1 MLSSRNQKKKMKKKI
16 KKIEAKS
23 IKIDP
28 VYSFYNDVEKLHAK
42 VKTLELGKYSPL
54 VIAVEGLKQRV
65 LDFKE
70 RPGITTI
77 E

>member
-1 MLSSRNQKKKMKKKI
+1 MKKKI
-16 KKIEAKS
+16 KKIKTKS

-65 LDFKE
+65 LNFKE

>member
-1 MLSSRNQKKKMKKKI
+1 MKKKL
-16 KKIEAKS
+16 KKRESKKS
-23 IKIDP
+23 TKIDP

-77 E
+77 KYK

>member
-1 MLSSRNQKKKMKKKI
+1 MKKKT
-16 KKIEAKS
+16 KKIKAKS

>member
-1 MLSSRNQKKKMKKKI
+1 MKKKI
-16 KKIEAKS
+16 KKIKAKI

-28 VYSFYNDVEKLHAK
+28 IYSFYNDVEKLHAK

-54 VIAVEGLKQRV
+54 VIAVESLKQRV

-70 RPGITTI
+70 RPGII
-77 E
+77 KIK

>member
-1 MLSSRNQKKKMKKKI
+1 MKKKI
-16 KKIEAKS
+16 KKIKAKS

-77 E
+77 EQK

>member
-1 MLSSRNQKKKMKKKI
+1 MKKKI
-16 KKIEAKS
+16 KKIKAKS

-42 VKTLELGKYSPL
+42 VRGLELGKYSPL
-54 VIAVEGLKQRV
+54 VLAVESLKQKV

-70 RPGITTI
+70 RPGIKTI

>member
-1 MLSSRNQKKKMKKKI
+1 MKKKI
-16 KKIEAKS
+16 KKIKVKS

-42 VKTLELGKYSPL
+42 VKTLELGKYATL

-70 RPGITTI
+70 RPGITKI
-77 E
+77 KQK

>member
-1 MLSSRNQKKKMKKKI
+1 MKKKI
-16 KKIEAKS
+16 KKIKSKS

-65 LDFKE
+65 LDFKG

>member
-1 MLSSRNQKKKMKKKI
+1 MKKKI
-16 KKIEAKS
+16 KKIKAKS
-23 IKIDP
+23 IKIDA

-54 VIAVEGLKQRV
+54 VIAVESLKQKV

-70 RPGITTI
+70 RPGII
-77 E
+77 KIK

>member
-1 MLSSRNQKKKMKKKI
+1 MKKKI
-16 KKIEAKS
+16 KKIKEKS

>member
-1 MLSSRNQKKKMKKKI
+1 MKKKL
-16 KKIEAKS
+16 KKRESKRS
-23 IKIDP
+23 INIDS

-54 VIAVEGLKQRV
+54 VIAVETLKQKV
-65 LDFKE
+65 LNFKG

-77 E
+77 KQK

>member
-1 MLSSRNQKKKMKKKI
+1 MKKKI
-16 KKIEAKS
+16 KKIKAKS

-42 VKTLELGKYSPL
+42 VKVLELGKYAPL
-54 VIAVEGLKQRV
+54 VLAVETLKQKV
-65 LDFKE
+65 LNFKQ

>member
-1 MLSSRNQKKKMKKKI
+1 MKKKI
-16 KKIEAKS
+16 KKIKAKS

-42 VKTLELGKYSPL
+42 VRGLELGKYAPL
-54 VIAVEGLKQRV
+54 VLAVETLKQKV
-65 LDFKE
+65 LNFKQ

>member
-1 MLSSRNQKKKMKKKI
+1 MKKKI
-16 KKIEAKS
+16 KKIKAKS

-42 VKTLELGKYSPL
+42 VRGLELGKYSPL
-54 VIAVEGLKQRV
+54 VLAVETLKQKV
-65 LDFKE
+65 LNFKE